1 MQHSQTERTH
11 EENVER
17 AFIAA
22 SRRCDR
28 TLEARVESAKR
39 ASEIHKARTGR
50 GLKITAKDVQNEEM
64 YEEEEDDLPLQY
76 RHLTAGFQTSS
87 PEFNRRF
94 AAYLTTH
101 VAIRTALEQS
111 IIQSYQQQQEQQQ
124 QQQQLN
130 PDQSLPYQIQPQQY
144 EMFPS
149 PFLAHNAQ
157 QSQRI
162 MSTAQSS
169 PTTRFS
175 PYPILSRTNVA
186 SSVSP
191 KTVSSI
197 KTSSSP
203 LITNNSFKSE
213 AQTDVQPNLS
223 LSSNS
228 SHLSPLLSSVS
239 YPLFQFSIRSEN
251 LTHLSKTLQ
260 NDDSPGQYTIPNY
273 LDLTS
278 LGPLS
283 TNLPAETQAFLGS
296 SMGLGN
302 TSGGP
307 PYALDPQQGEADL
320 FEPALKSNKISSE
333 SKNESKTTTHGLDMT
348 LLPEASAGDSP
359 YLFGDSNY
367 FDDALRADSVMALNS
382 TPANEE
388 NNWSDFVE
396 PSDWSFS

>member
-1 MQHSQTERTH
+1 MPPVRTLPTRTGKTERTH

-228 SHLSPLLSSVS
+228 SHLSPLLSS
-239 YPLFQFSIRSEN
+239 
-251 LTHLSKTLQ
+251 